1 MSEQNRMEDTAWL
14 SESLSAVLDADP
26 PTVTDRACQA
36 AQRDYSWA
44 GLMGPAGMSFTPPD
58 LRVDDMSALILR
70 LFDVAIDEWF
80 ELSDEPDEPREGAEC
95 AGDDSDA
102 EEGNEDVEE
111 GPLDSPAALVALSDD
126 CCLVDDRTT
135 DEVLWSLLV
144 DSWWRAAPPFVT
156 TNH

>member
-1 MSEQNRMEDTAWL
+1 
-14 SESLSAVLDADP
+14 
-26 PTVTDRACQA
+26 
-36 AQRDYSWA
+36 
-44 GLMGPAGMSFTPPD
+44 MSFAPPD
-58 LRVDDMSALILR
+58 LRVDDIPALIVR

-80 ELSDEPDEPREGAEC
+80 ELSDDEPDEPREAAEC
-95 AGDDSDA
+95 AGDDSEA
-102 EEGNEDVEE
+102 EESEEEVEE

-126 CCLVDDRTT
+126 GCLVDDRTT